1 MVNKGLVAQY
11 FNIFEVNSVMKR
23 TAILFIMMLGVLLNA
38 QDSADFVYTDSAKIE
53 NKEGENRKNKVPT
66 AYKPGEWLK
75 FRVHY
80 GFLNASYATLH
91 LTRDTLNNNPVY
103 HVVGRGK
110 TTGFASIF
118 FKVDDRYES
127 YFDMRDGK
135 PYRFIRK
142 IDEGGYT
149 RDQEINFD
157 YGKDI
162 AVLNDKKNNKKF
174 NFTVQDSIQDLISAF
189 YFLRNNFDANDLV
202 LGEAIELKLLFDDDG
217 VFKFKLKYLGKEILK
232 TKYGKVECL
241 KFRPYVQ
248 SGRVFKEQES
258 LSLWVSNDLN
268 KIPIRIK
275 ADLVVGSIKADL
287 DGYNGLKN
295 QFKIIMD

>member
-1 MVNKGLVAQY
+1 M
-11 FNIFEVNSVMKR
+11 
-23 TAILFIMMLGVLLNA
+23 LFKA
-38 QDSADFVYTDSAKIE
+38 
-53 NKEGENRKNKVPT
+53 
-66 AYKPGEWLK
+66 GEWLK
-75 FRVHY
+75 FRIHY
-80 GFLNASYATLH
+80 GFLNASFATLH
-91 LTRDTLNNNPVY
+91 LSHGEIDNVPVY
-103 HVVGRGK
+103 HVVGKGK
-110 TTGFASIF
+110 TTGLASLF
-118 FKVDDRYES
+118 FKVDDTYES
-127 YFDMRDGK
+127 YFDKIDGK

-157 YGKDI
+157 HGKDL

-189 YFLRNNFDANDLV
+189 YYLRSNFKAEDLV
-202 LGEAIELKLLFDDDG
+202 EGESIELEMLFDDDG
-217 VFKFKLKYLGKEILK
+217 VFKFKLKYLGIEIIK

-241 KFRPYVQ
+241 KFRPFVQ
-248 SGRVFKEQES
+248 SGRVFQEQES
-258 LSLWVSNDLN
+258 LTLWVSNDLN

-275 ADLVVGSIKADL
+275 ADLLVGAIKADL